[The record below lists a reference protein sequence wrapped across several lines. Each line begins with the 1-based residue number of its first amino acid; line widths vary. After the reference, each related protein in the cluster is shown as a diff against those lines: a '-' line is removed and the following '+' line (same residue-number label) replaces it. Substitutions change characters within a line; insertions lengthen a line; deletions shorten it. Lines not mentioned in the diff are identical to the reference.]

1 MLNFAGLGK
10 PANGLATVI
19 QLPTALEPG
28 SSAAKLAYLT
38 WSGERVIVV
47 EAPPG
52 SGKTTLVTKV
62 IAHLL
67 RRSDLRIVVATF
79 TRQAAFDI
87 ATRLVAAIQEANPR
101 PGGPVVVYSPSKGD
115 PRVPGAH
122 LSAPASVSQYVQV
135 RTTASCEMTDIPVQC
150 DVMFF
155 DEAWQLPYAVVENAA
170 AGAQQI
176 VMVGDPGQIGP
187 VITVDT
193 SPWEDSG
200 HAPHRPAP
208 EVFLGHEGTVPMQL
222 EGSFRLGQRSVEAI
236 APLYDFKFV
245 SKRPDRYLLGRDG
258 NPLPEIRP
266 VQIPVAGSITEVDH
280 MERAAAL
287 ASELV
292 GSVLV
297 TIDEDGVETRTV
309 VQDSDVCVVASHNIQ
324 CNGIEAILA
333 DAGHGGIKV
342 GTADRLQGGQWHA
355 VVAVDPLVGHDGPS
369 DFHLLPG
376 RLCVMASR
384 HMTHLTW
391 VHDGTWEQRI
401 KSIGQD
407 THEVKVGLKV
417 RNSLVSTRKGSK

>member
-1 MLNFAGLGK
+1 
-10 PANGLATVI
+10 
-19 QLPTALEPG
+19 
-28 SSAAKLAYLT
+28 
-38 WSGERVIVV
+38 
-47 EAPPG
+47 
-52 SGKTTLVTKV
+52 
-62 IAHLL
+62 
-67 RRSDLRIVVATF
+67 
-79 TRQAAFDI
+79 
-87 ATRLVAAIQEANPR
+87 
-101 PGGPVVVYSPSKGD
+101 
-115 PRVPGAH
+115 
-122 LSAPASVSQYVQV
+122 
-135 RTTASCEMTDIPVQC
+135 
-150 DVMFF
+150 
-155 DEAWQLPYAVVENAA
+155 
-170 AGAQQI
+170 
-176 VMVGDPGQIGP
+176 
-187 VITVDT
+187 
-193 SPWEDSG
+193 
-200 HAPHRPAP
+200 
-208 EVFLGHEGTVPMQL
+208 MQL